1 MNPHFDTD
9 GAGIKVGRYL
19 LHRQIARGGMATIH
33 IARLMGDEGFSRIV
47 AAKRLLPEFAE
58 DSDFVAMFLDEA
70 RVASKVH
77 HRNVVPVL
85 DVVSLAG
92 EVILVQEYV
101 QGAPL
106 NQLLKVA
113 RQARTVLPVNVAVAI
128 AGHVLAGLHA
138 AHDTLDEV
146 GMPLNIVHRDVSPQN
161 IMIATDGTARLLD
174 FGVAK
179 ATMAAHVTRENAF
192 KGKLAYSAPE
202 QLQGAATRQSDVY
215 SLSIVLWEMLAGQRV
230 HEKAASEGEIVTKI
244 MTGAIPAFADVLKA
258 EREYMAPERWAQLE
272 LLEPVIRKG
281 LAVAQHERFLDA
293 AAMEHALAA
302 VITPAT
308 SSEIAAWLKSLGKD
322 ILDKNDK
329 MIAAEEN
336 SWRRTAVPGRLTPI
350 PRAVGRLST
359 RMGIVD
365 ASTEVPEA
373 PTITT
378 STEVRQRKLIIAL
391 GVIVLLLG
399 GGFLFALRGAS
410 EPTTEA
416 APQPVAPQPVAPQ
429 PVATPAPTPEPAPV
443 AAPPAPRVA
452 PSVAPSVDRVDAAP
466 AASSG
471 GPPGVEPGPPAQ
483 RKRAVAKRPAKET
496 KASVSTTPA
505 KAAPAEA
512 AAPEPAAKDCSPPYY
527 FQGAKKIFKPE
538 CL

>member
-106 NQLLKVA
+106 NQLLKLA
-113 RQARTVLPVNVAVAI
+113 RQSKSVVPVNIAVAI
-128 AGHVLAGLHA
+128 ASHVLAGLHA
-138 AHDTLDEV
+138 AHDTQDEV

-215 SLSIVLWEMLAGQRV
+215 SLAVVLWETLVGQRM

-244 MTGAIPAFADVLKA
+244 MAGTIPRFAEVLA
-258 EREYMAPERWAQLE
+258 SEREYMAPERWAQLE
-272 LLEPVIRKG
+272 ALEPVVRKG
-281 LAVAQHERFLDA
+281 LTVAQHERYTDA
-293 AAMEHALAA
+293 MQMEAALIET
-302 VITPAT
+302 IKPAT
-308 SSEIAAWLKSLGKD
+308 STEIAAWLKSLGKD
-322 ILDKNDK
+322 ILERNDK

-350 PRAVGRLST
+350 PTLSGRLST

-365 ASTEVPEA
+365 PAGEIPEA

-378 STEVRQRKLIIAL
+378 STELRQRKLIAAL
-391 GVIVLLLG
+391 GALVLLLAIG
-399 GGFLFALRGAS
+399 IVFAMRGTSKKTSAA
-410 EPTTEA
+410 PVEA
-416 APQPVAPQPVAPQ
+416 AKVV
-429 PVATPAPTPEPAPV
+429 PAPPPAPV
-443 AAPPAPRVA
+443 AIQPAIGTVTPVAPPATPAFIA
-452 PSVAPSVDRVDAAP
+452 PAATAATAGESVPIVEPERTASKKRAKQPVVRPPAKQVKQAAP
-466 AASSG
+466 ADVKA
-471 GPPGVEPGPPAQ
+471 
-483 RKRAVAKRPAKET
+483 PAKDE
-496 KASVSTTPA
+496 
-505 KAAPAEA
+505 AP
-512 AAPEPAAKDCSPPYY
+512 AKDCTPPYY
-527 FQGAKKIFKPE
+527 FQGTKKIFKTE